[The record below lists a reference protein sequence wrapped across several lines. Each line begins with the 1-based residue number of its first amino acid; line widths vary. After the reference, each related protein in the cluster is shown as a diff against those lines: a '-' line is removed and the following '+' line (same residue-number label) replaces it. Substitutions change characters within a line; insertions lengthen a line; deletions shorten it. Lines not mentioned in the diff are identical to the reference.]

1 MTDYKQLCAELANEL
16 DHNRQCLLDD
26 RRLTHPLAD
35 KARAALAEPE
45 PEGPTDEE
53 IMEVMPQQMRDD
65 LAAAAR
71 ALAGFDPD
79 NIKAASV
86 FRIILN
92 RHFVDHSRAV
102 LARWGNHPALQPISV
117 SERLPGPEDCD
128 REGNVW
134 AWRRFDP
141 ENGIDNGD
149 FWCLA
154 SCEWLGDED
163 SGFTHW
169 LPAHALP
176 VPSHD

>member
-1 MTDYKQLCAELANEL
+1 MTDYKQLCVELVRVADAL
-16 DHNRQCLLDD
+16 DGRTPLTSNQGQALDGYSALAQFRYVAD
-26 RRLTHPLAD
+26 R
-35 KARAALAEPE
+35 ARTALAEPE
-45 PEGPTDEE
+45 PEGPTRRQL
-53 IMEVMPQQMRDD
+53 MMLADD
-65 LAAAAR
+65 M
-71 ALAGFDPD
+71 GM
-79 NIKAASV
+79 ASV
-86 FRIILN
+86 G
-92 RHFVDHSRAV
+92 DAAEYGRAV
-102 LARWGNHPALQPISV
+102 LARWGNHPASPDSSLQPISV
-117 SERLPGPEDCD
+117 TERLPGPEDCD

-176 VPSHD
+176 VPS